1 VDHLDIVYMYA
12 KMRND
17 ERTEVQLIFKDLQ
30 NPSLFVTK
38 PTVAGPGLNLTAP
51 NHAVIPQKFAVF
63 SEQQ

>member
-1 VDHLDIVYMYA
+1 MYA
-12 KMRND
+12 EMRND

-51 NHAVIPQKFAVF
+51 NHAVIP
-63 SEQQ
+63 